1 MKKNLTFLRL
11 LTAIVLLSM
20 SFAAW
25 AANTKESVT
34 QVTDTVEVT
43 DNWDYTITSATPFTG
58 GGVVNLVNTEHA
70 VLILSAVKPSAGIG
84 LLANHVQINGDK
96 AVNGTNCQ
104 VKMYGQGT
112 IILPYG
118 DDFKPL
124 IVYSEQN
131 FEGDAVN
138 NFGLGNTNG
147 FMNTLTA
154 AQLNNRIRSF
164 KLKRGYMVTFSLLAN
179 GRGYSRCFIAADS
192 DLEFTTLPT
201 ILDRS
206 ISSYRI
212 FKWYDASKKG
222 LADASDNKAACDALN
237 VTTTYEWWRG
247 RDDALAPDVESVPH
261 HYKESWPT
269 PSTCGQSTTSPH
281 LKTNNEPGNNSD
293 EEPCDVNTILN
304 NWENLMATGMRLCS
318 PSSHDGSLDHLSQF
332 LKAVD
337 ERGWRCDIIDLH
349 CYWKE
354 WNLKN
359 MVKSWHDNYMNRPV
373 WISEWVWGS
382 RWNEGGTGIFAESKD
397 WDNPTQNDWEKN
409 KNVVQS
415 VCEVWNSADYIER
428 YYYWNSEANCS
439 KVYLANGNLTPAGEY
454 YASMNPGLAYKGN
467 EYVPAIPPQGAPRSL
482 VVDIESGTA
491 KLSWYEPNGE
501 QNSCQTIERYN
512 GQQWEKIAD
521 IELKERAATYTYE
534 DVDYQDG
541 YGYRIHV
548 IDANMKDRYSAVC
561 DPQPSP
567 GQAVFVNGKYRYL
580 GGNVIG
586 NGRYDYGLRGWTS
599 NGTANLS
606 SDNFDLITAEVF
618 GLRCN
623 ALKAKTHTGDG
634 GVGSIGTFWTIESGS
649 DYLFTQCSNLNPGG
663 YQRANLSADGTAA
676 SQEIYSSGLNN
687 TWTQD
692 AFTFNS
698 GTYTK
703 FNLRYRWIG
712 EAKAEYTNFYLGKL
726 FDTQE
731 EAVADGV
738 AKGLAEWQTI
748 VRPYFQQQSFILPYG
763 HTKAS
768 LLDRY
773 EQLIGEAASY
783 EEQQQ
788 LISALDELMK
798 SEFEI
803 VSYNNVMTGASDLYS
818 TVNRAKYTCDE
829 SAVDELRGVVETNK
843 GAVSVVDMQ
852 TAATAVRTAAFSF
865 LGSIILAKDQT
876 LDLTG
881 FIVNPGFDY
890 KENGWAIS
898 KTTGDNIYN
907 YSAAEFYQADYDISQ
922 TLSGLPAEGIFKLR
936 VQAFQRPGWADNV
949 WNEYGNSTDK
959 TKNVTTVMYIND
971 VTQKVKNIMSETST
985 TITTNTSKVGGSY
998 YVPNG
1003 MEGARLFFDA
1013 KFEGSANYYEN
1024 EMEATVG
1031 GDGLL
1036 KFGIRNSSHVGGDW
1050 TIFDN
1055 FRLIYLGLPPVP
1067 NDLTGDRRV
1076 DADDVRALVSH
1087 LLGNTPKNFNIDAA
1101 DINIDTEVNISDV
1114 TALIKIILR
1123 LQNSLPASSDQTNGE
1138 ASSNQAK
1145 E

>member
-1 MKKNLTFLRL
+1 MYMKQSFTTNIKSLAVAL
-11 LTAIVLLSM
+11 LLAVSIGAM
-20 SFAAW
+20 G
-25 AANTKESVT
+25 ANTKQPVS
-34 QVTDTVEVT
+34 QVTSTVDIITNV
-43 DNWDYTITSATPFTG
+43 DYTVTGDTPFG
-58 GGVVNLVNTEHA
+58 SSGVVNLVNTEHA
-70 VLILSAVKPSAGIG
+70 VVILTKVKPSAGIR
-84 LLANHVQINGDK
+84 LLADHVKINGLK
-96 AVNGTNCQ
+96 AEDGKNCQ
-104 VKMYGQGT
+104 VKMYGQGC

-118 DDFKPL
+118 DSCKPL
-124 IVYSEQN
+124 TVYSEQN
-131 FEGDAVN
+131 FGGEAVD

-147 FMNTLTA
+147 FMNTLTT

-192 DLEFTTLPT
+192 DLEFSTLPT

-247 RDDALAPDVESVPH
+247 RADGLAPDVESVPH

-269 PSTCGQSTTSPH
+269 PSMCGQSTTSPH

-318 PSSHDGSLDHLSQF
+318 PSSHDGSLDHLRQF

-359 MVKSWHDNYMNRPV
+359 MVKGWHDDYRNRPV

-382 RWNEGGTGIFAESKD
+382 RWNEGGTGIFAESKN
-397 WDNPTQNDWEKN
+397 WDNPTQSDWNKN
-409 KNVVQS
+409 KEVVQS
-415 VCEVWNSADYIER
+415 VCDVWNSADYDYIER

-454 YASMNPGLAYKGN
+454 YASMNPGLAYKGS
-467 EYVPAIPPQGAPRSL
+467 EYVPAIPGQGGPSPL
-482 VVDIESGTA
+482 NITTDGTTA
-491 KLSWYEPNGE
+491 TLKWFEPNGE
-501 QNSCQTIERYN
+501 QNASMTIERRSSTSED
-512 GQQWEKIAD
+512 WTVLAK
-521 IELKERAATYTYE
+521 IELQEVGASYTYTDETYSS
-534 DVDYQDG
+534 G
-541 YGYRIHV
+541 CMYRIHS
-548 IDANMKDRYSAVC
+548 IDANGVDHYSSVGC
-561 DPQPSP
+561 SRHLSP
-567 GQAVFVNGKYRYL
+567 GEAVVVDGVTCYL
-580 GGNVIG
+580 GGNVIY
-586 NGRYDYGLRGWTS
+586 NGKFRYGMKGWTS
-599 NGTANLS
+599 GTSAALNT
-606 SDNFDLITAEVF
+606 DYFDLI
-618 GLRCN
+618 N
-623 ALKAKTHTGDG
+623 AKIDNTTENAIKAKKHEGNG
-634 GVGSIGTFWTIESGS
+634 GQGCLATYWSVDTNS
-649 DYLFTQCSNLNPGG
+649 DYLFSVYSNLVPGG
-663 YQRANLSADGTAA
+663 WQKASLSTDGTTE
-676 SQEIYSSGLNN
+676 SN
-687 TWTQD
+687 TVFVLTPNGSWTQD
-692 AFTFNS
+692 VCTFNS
-698 GTYTK
+698 GNHPF
-703 FNLRYRWIG
+703 FNVRYRWL
-712 EAKAEYTNFYLGKL
+712 ESRVELTNFYLGKL

-738 AKGLAEWQTI
+738 AKGLAEWKAI
-748 VRPYFQQQSFILPYG
+748 VRPYFQQQSFTLPFG

-788 LISALDELMK
+788 LINALDELLK

-829 SAVDELRGVVETNK
+829 SDVDELRGVVETNK

-865 LGSIILAKDQT
+865 LGSIILVKDQT
-876 LDLTG
+876 LDLTD

-936 VQAFQRPGWADNV
+936 VQAFQRPGWPEPV
-949 WNEYGNSTDK
+949 WDAYGNSTDK
-959 TKNVTTVMYIND
+959 TKNVTTQMYIND
-971 VTQKVKNIMSETST
+971 VTQKVKNVMSETST

-1013 KFEGSANYYEN
+1013 KFDGSANYYEN
-1024 EMEATVG
+1024 EVQASVG
-1031 GDGLL
+1031 DDGLL
-1036 KFGIRNSSHVGGDW
+1036 KFGICNSSHVGGDW

-1067 NDLTGDRRV
+1067 NDLTNDRKV
-1076 DADDVRALVSH
+1076 DVNDVRALVSH

-1101 DINIDTEVNISDV
+1101 DINADGNIDISDV
-1114 TALIKIILR
+1114 TALVSIILG
-1123 LQNSLPASSDQTNGE
+1123 Q
-1138 ASSNQAK
+1138 
-1145 E
+1145 